1 MEGLHEATD
10 DSPIPDFWPVE
21 YLPAPVERAAIA
33 APSPVHRRWFTRMER
48 MVVVGSVVVVGAVV
62 LARAFMMG

>member
-21 YLPAPVERAAIA
+21 YSPAPVEPAAVA
-33 APSPVHRRWFTRMER
+33 VPSPVQRRWFTRMER
-48 MVVVGSVVVVGAVV
+48 TVVVGIVLVVGAVV
-62 LARAFMMG
+62 LARALLMG